1 MQVAKINLAHNT
13 IQYNTSV
20 SDCPNYIEL
29 NPRNSLNFKSRKD
42 LTLEE
47 IDTRYRRYFWFV
59 ITAIGGIGLVLSGL
73 SGRNPTQA
81 AHELNNHRIELEG
94 CLRNLEGYIPY
105 LRAMVAAGV
114 AGASGLLAKVTSLAK
129 AARNELKKFPSK
141 EE

>member
-1 MQVAKINLAHNT
+1 MQLAKCSLINSNT
-13 IQYNTSV
+13 IQYNISV
-20 SDCPNYIEL
+20 TDCPKTQ
-29 NPRNSLNFKSRKD
+29 SSVNFKSKKD

-47 IDTRYRRYFWFV
+47 IDARYRRYFWFV
-59 ITAIGGIGLVLSGL
+59 ITAIGGIGLVLSGIPA
-73 SGRNPTQA
+73 RDPAQA

-94 CLRNLEGYIPY
+94 CLRNLERYIPY